1 MSKDSSEIGK
11 RLREFGLSKFT
22 SMAEFAR
29 ALDLPPQSLNSYLS
43 GNFMP
48 GNKMQS
54 KLRELGC
61 DIEWLMTGKKG
72 AEGKGKK
79 PEAIVAFH
87 APDGI
92 DPEVK
97 KVIQKMIDDLS
108 EMEYGDVERAR
119 EIVRAAFKK
128 KK

>member
-1 MSKDSSEIGK
+1 MDEATKIGQRLKD
-11 RLREFGLSKFT
+11 FGLSHYPSLKAF
-22 SMAEFAR
+22 AE
-29 ALDLPPQSLNSYLS
+29 ALDVPQSTLSNYLA
-43 GNFMP
+43 GDRTP
-48 GNKMQS
+48 GNKLQS
-54 KLRELGC
+54 KLRDLGC

-72 AEGKGKK
+72 TDGKGKK
-79 PEAIVAFH
+79 PEAFVAFH